1 MNRSRNGY
9 VRRGL
14 ASAAGFAAMVVA
26 PGMAAAAA
34 GQAAEDG
41 VHTAAQA
48 ASGRAIYERECAV
61 CHQVN
66 LQGSFE
72 APQLAGES
80 FLRFWGDLSP
90 ADLLVRISG
99 SMPPGEEGSLTDEE
113 YLDVVAYLL
122 EANGAPA
129 GGLALTQTTAV
140 PIGSLAASGSAASG
154 DAPAATAAAASAGG
168 APAVTAAPS
177 ASAASPAPAAGGV
190 TLAGAVEGY
199 RPVTDEMLRDPDDGD
214 WLMIRR
220 NYEAWSYSPL
230 ADVDRSN
237 VGELELAWVWAMN
250 EGGWNAPSPIVHD
263 GVMFLA
269 SIGPVVQALDAATGD
284 LIWEHEVEV
293 ATTGYSGMSRNLAV
307 YGDHLFMATPDARLI
322 ALDARTGE
330 RVWDTVIADHAEGF
344 RNTSGPVVAGGT
356 LVQGLSGCDRYTL
369 ESCFISGY
377 DAATGERLWR
387 FNTVA
392 RSDEPGGNT
401 WADVP
406 DFLRGGGDTWITGSY
421 DPALDLVYF
430 GVAQAKPWVA
440 RSRGMTVDD
449 PALYTNSTVAL
460 RPGDG
465 DLAWHFQHVP
475 GETLDLDEV
484 YERVLVDVGGR
495 RAVFS
500 AGKHGI
506 LWKLDRETGEF
517 LGHKETVYQN
527 VFDRIDPET
536 GAVTYRQD
544 IADAEFEQLVPAC
557 PSTAGGKNWHPM
569 SYHPGSGLLVLP
581 LAQSCMELAAREVA
595 FELGSGGVGMSSRPF
610 HEMPGTGGNLGKLA
624 AYDAET
630 LEEVWSIEQRPT
642 FLTGVLTTAGGL
654 AFAGDLD
661 RRFRAFDVE
670 TGDELWRARLG
681 TSVQGFP
688 ISFRA
693 GGRQYVAVSTGL
705 GGGSPRLMPR
715 NLAPDVRHPG
725 SGNALY
731 VFALPEAPAPPAG
744 PDTAAEALAL
754 PDATAEALAL
764 SGGEPDAAAEALT
777 LRESAAE
784 VSALPTAPAAADGG
798 ALALPEEELDAP
810 TALALREAAAGA
822 LALPEEESEVAGMAV
837 AEEVLALE
845 RRIEEAVLRA
855 DVAFLDE
862 VCADDFTYTHGD
874 GWTTG
879 GAILGV
885 DRKQAWLDSLAGRYS
900 SREVDSQQVEV
911 HGDVAITMGRLRAR
925 SGGPQAAQR
934 SFSFWYVR
942 VYAQRDG
949 QWRYLSHRTV
959 HGPLYEN

>member
-1 MNRSRNGY
+1 MIPSYRAHWQGEVAMKRSRKGY
-9 VRRGL
+9 ARRGL
-14 ASAAGFAAMVVA
+14 MSAARLAAMLLALGTAA
-26 PGMAAAAA
+26 PGAAQEQEA
-34 GQAAEDG
+34 G
-41 VHTAAQA
+41 VYTAAQA
-48 ASGRAIYERECAV
+48 ASGRAVYERECAA
-61 CHQVN
+61 CHQAN

-80 FLRFWGDLSP
+80 FLRFWADLSP
-90 ADLLVRISG
+90 ADLFARTSG

-113 YLDVVAYLL
+113 HLDVVAYLL
-122 EANGAPA
+122 AANGAPA
-129 GGLALTQTTAV
+129 GGTALTEDTAV
-140 PIGSLAASGSAASG
+140 SIGALAGGASQAGDTAAGGALAAVVAAP
-154 DAPAATAAAASAGG
+154 AAAAATAAAASAG
-168 APAVTAAPS
+168 AE
-177 ASAASPAPAAGGV
+177 AGGV
-190 TLAGAVEGY
+190 TLAGTVDDY

-220 NYEAWSYSPL
+220 NYESWSYSPL

-269 SIGPVVQALDAATGD
+269 GISPVVQALDAATGD

-293 ATTGYSGMSRNLAV
+293 ATTGYSGMSRNLAI
-307 YGDHLFMATPDARLI
+307 YGDRLFMATPDARLI

-330 RVWDTVIADHAEGF
+330 KVWDTVIADHTEGF
-344 RNTSGPVVAGGT
+344 RNTSGPVVVDGT

-377 DAATGERLWR
+377 DAATGGRLWR

-460 RPGDG
+460 RPRDG

-544 IADAEFEQLVPAC
+544 IIDAEFEQLVPAC

-610 HEMPGTGGNLGKLA
+610 HEMPGTDGNLGKLA

-670 TGDELWRARLG
+670 TGEELWRSRLG

-715 NLAPDVRHPG
+715 NLAPDVRHPR

-731 VFALPEAPAPPAG
+731 VFALPDPAP
-744 PDTAAEALAL
+744 EALAL
-754 PDATAEALAL
+754 PGEESEAPAEAIAL
-764 SGGEPDAAAEALT
+764 SG
-777 LRESAAE
+777 
-784 VSALPTAPAAADGG
+784 
-798 ALALPEEELDAP
+798 
-810 TALALREAAAGA
+810 
-822 LALPEEESEVAGMAV
+822 EESDV

-845 RRIEEAVLRA
+845 KRIEEAVLRA

-879 GAILGV
+879 GPVLGV
-885 DRKQAWLDSLAGRYS
+885 DRKREWLDSLAGRYS

-911 HGDVAITMGRLRAR
+911 HGDVAITMGRLRAQ
-925 SGGPQAAQR
+925 SGGAEAERR

-959 HGPLYEN
+959 DGPVYEN

>member
-1 MNRSRNGY
+1 MAGLRRGRVSDEVAMKRSVDGCARRRWAARSR
-9 VRRGL
+9 L
-14 ASAAGFAAMVVA
+14 AT
-26 PGMAAAAA
+26 MAAALGVAA
-34 GQAAEDG
+34 SGAAQAPRDG
-41 VHTAAQA
+41 VYTPAQA
-48 ASGRAIYERECAV
+48 ASGRAIYERECAA
-61 CHQVN
+61 CHQEN

-72 APQLAGES
+72 APPLAGAS
-80 FLRFWGDLSP
+80 FLRFWADLSP
-90 ADLLVRISG
+90 GELFARISV
-99 SMPPGEEGSLTDEE
+99 SMPPGQGGALTDEA

-122 EANGAPA
+122 QANGAPA
-129 GGLALTQTTAV
+129 GGGALTEASAV
-140 PIGSLAASGSAASG
+140 AIGTVTSAA
-154 DAPAATAAAASAGG
+154 APAAARAEDGALPA
-168 APAVTAAPS
+168 APAGVPPS
-177 ASAASPAPAAGGV
+177 SAPAAGGI
-190 TLAGAVEGY
+190 TLAGTVADY
-199 RPVTDEMLRDPDDGD
+199 RPVTDAMLRNPDDGD
-214 WLMIRR
+214 WLMVRR

-230 ADVDRSN
+230 AEVDRSN

-263 GVMFLA
+263 GVMYVA
-269 SIGPVVQALDAATGD
+269 GIGPVVQALDAATGD
-284 LIWEHEVEV
+284 LIWEHAVEV
-293 ATTGYSGMSRNLAV
+293 ATTGYSGMSRNLAI
-307 YGDHLFMATPDARLI
+307 YGDKLFLATPDARLT
-322 ALDARTGE
+322 ALDARTGA

-356 LVQGLSGCDRYTL
+356 LVQGLSGCDRFTR

-401 WADVP
+401 WANVP
-406 DFLRGGGDTWITGSY
+406 DYLRGGGDTWITGSY
-421 DPALDLVYF
+421 DPGLDLVYF

-440 RSRGMTVDD
+440 ISRGMTVED

-517 LGHKETVYQN
+517 LGHRETVYQN

-536 GAVTYRQD
+536 GAVTYRRD
-544 IADAEFEQLVPAC
+544 IADARFEQLVPAC

-595 FELGSGGVGMSSRPF
+595 LELGSGGVGMSSRPF
-610 HEMPGTGGNLGKLA
+610 RGMPGTGGRLGKLA

-670 TGDELWRARLG
+670 TGEELWRARLG

-715 NLAPDVRHPG
+715 NLAPEVRYPQ

-731 VFALPEAPAPPAG
+731 VFALPDPAAGAPALPGAERDG
-744 PDTAAEALAL
+744 AAEALGL
-754 PDATAEALAL
+754 PGE
-764 SGGEPDAAAEALT
+764 EPD
-777 LRESAAE
+777 
-784 VSALPTAPAAADGG
+784 
-798 ALALPEEELDAP
+798 
-810 TALALREAAAGA
+810 
-822 LALPEEESEVAGMAV
+822 V

-845 RRIEEAVLRA
+845 KRIEEAVLRA

-879 GAILGV
+879 GPVLGV
-885 DRKQAWLDSLAGRYS
+885 DRKAEWLASLSGRYS
-900 SREVDSQQVEV
+900 LREVDSRQVEA
-911 HGDVAITMGRLRAR
+911 HGDVAITMGRVRAR
-925 SGGPQAAQR
+925 SAGPPEARR

-949 QWRYLSHRTV
+949 AWRYLSHRTV
-959 HGPLYEN
+959 NGPVYEN